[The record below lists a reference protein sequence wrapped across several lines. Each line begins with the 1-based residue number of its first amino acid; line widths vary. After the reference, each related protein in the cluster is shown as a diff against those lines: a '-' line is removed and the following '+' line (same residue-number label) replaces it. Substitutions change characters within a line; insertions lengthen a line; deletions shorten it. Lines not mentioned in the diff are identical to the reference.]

1 MTDDATF
8 DEHAARAGVA
18 AETPPYGSTAA
29 AAGGGGAGLG
39 ASCGCRRVPR
49 RGGGPVPLR
58 PELRGKP
65 VVVGGQGD
73 PTQRAVVATA
83 SDEACGFGIH
93 SGVPLCTAARRCP
106 DAVFLPSDPPVYEA
120 VSEQVMAA
128 LRELTVVEV
137 LGWDEAFLGA
147 RTDGPEALAAQA
159 RRGVKEASRLS
170 CSVGIGDNACGPSSP
185 SRLGIYRL
193 TRDSWMA

>member
-1 MTDDATF
+1 MSDDATF

-29 AAGGGGAGLG
+29 AAEVAARDGVL
-39 ASCGCRRVPR
+39 RVDLDEFLAAEE
-49 RGGGPVPLR
+49 VPLR
-58 PELRGKP
+58 PELGGKP
-65 VVVGGQGD
+65 VVAGGGQGD

-83 SDEACGFGIH
+83 SDEARAFGIH
-93 SGVPLCTAARRCP
+93 SGMPLCIAARCCP

-128 LRELTVVEV
+128 LRELPVVEV

-147 RTDGPEALAAQA
+147 RTDDPEALAAESQRA
-159 RRGVKEASRLS
+159 VKEARGLS

-185 SRLGIYRL
+185 SRPGS
-193 TRDSWMA
+193 TG